1 MIDDVPVGLR
11 WLLAGLLCLS
21 IFGCASLRQQAAS
34 PLPARPMSREA
45 RATFAFLQYMDLL
58 QNDQQE
64 LALEALGRAI
74 ELDPRPS
81 LYLEQIS
88 GLWRSEQLQP
98 ALEAT
103 RQARES
109 FPHNQDLVVTQA
121 RLYQA
126 MDQLE
131 ESIGIL
137 KAFLQS
143 HPRDIEIRSQ
153 LARMHMKNKA
163 FGQALDVLKAVPEDQ
178 RTASV
183 HYLLAQ
189 AFTGLEDRARTI
201 SHLKQATDMNPVFI
215 KAWAELAYQY
225 ELDKN
230 YSEAVKAYS
239 RLLDLDSANQDIL
252 SRIILLNLKLNN
264 PEEALQIAR
273 SAIQDPSFQLHAV
286 GLFLQNDFYQ
296 QARELLNTV
305 AAPAKN
311 ADRAQFYRAILAY
324 RADNDLAQSL
334 SHLEQIKAES
344 RLYSRSLALR
354 SQLLFELGERDQTL
368 ELCRKGQQ
376 LFPEQEDFWILESEL
391 HLTVNDLEQARAVLL
406 KGLDHQDQSTSI
418 LFQLGV
424 VEHEQGL
431 VEKAL
436 EHMEE
441 VINIDP
447 DHAAALNFIGYTL
460 AEQGLNLDRAEI
472 LIKKALNLDPEN
484 GYYLDS
490 LAWLY
495 FKSGKLD
502 QAWETISSAVARVTD
517 DPIIWEHYAD
527 IASALQKFEQAR
539 SGYEQALQHSPD
551 NPAQIRDKLKSI
563 LSRDSSRC
571 PADRWTL
578 PRGSAF
584 AC

>member
-264 PEEALQIAR
+264 PEEALQVAR

>member
-21 IFGCASLRQQAAS
+21 IFGCASLRQQTAS

-45 RATFAFLQYMDLL
+45 RATFAFLQYMDLR

-64 LALEALGRAI
+64 RALEALGRAI

-131 ESIGIL
+131 ESIGVL

-264 PEEALQIAR
+264 PEEALQVAR

-391 HLTVNDLEQARAVLL
+391 HLTANDLEQARAVLL

-436 EHMEE
+436 EHMEK

>member
-21 IFGCASLRQQAAS
+21 IFGCASLRQQTAS

-64 LALEALGRAI
+64 RALEALGRAI

-252 SRIILLNLKLNN
+252 SRIILLNLKLNS
-264 PEEALQIAR
+264 PEEALQVAR

>member
-252 SRIILLNLKLNN
+252 SRIILLNLKLNS
-264 PEEALQIAR
+264 PEEALQVAR

>member
-21 IFGCASLRQQAAS
+21 IFGCASLRQQTAS

-64 LALEALGRAI
+64 RALEALGRAI

-131 ESIGIL
+131 ESIGVL

-311 ADRAQFYRAILAY
+311 AARAQFYRAILAY

-391 HLTVNDLEQARAVLL
+391 HLTANDLEQARAVLL